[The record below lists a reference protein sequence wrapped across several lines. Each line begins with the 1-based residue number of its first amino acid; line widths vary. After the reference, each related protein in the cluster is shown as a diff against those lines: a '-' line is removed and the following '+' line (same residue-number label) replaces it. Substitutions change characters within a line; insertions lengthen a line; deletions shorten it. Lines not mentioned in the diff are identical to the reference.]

1 MPPDIGE
8 NFDPPIDRARRADYE
23 ELHADLTYNRRR
35 ALRPD
40 PVELNE
46 PPVGTVVAFSVVHL
60 GGKVYDYASIRAGN
74 GLWYT
79 TGGRAMQGVIW
90 SKLLDSVRERAV
102 GPLRIMQPGQ
112 AYYF

>member
-1 MPPDIGE
+1 MT
-8 NFDPPIDRARRADYE
+8 DYGPNGE
-23 ELHADLTYNRRR
+23 ELIIYGRHST
-35 ALRPD
+35 ALPRPR

-60 GGKVYDYASIRAGN
+60 GGKVYDYASVRAGN

-79 TGGRAMQGVIW
+79 TGGRAMQGVAW
-90 SKLLDSVRERAV
+90 SKLIDSVRERAA